1 MLCFALLSEEK
12 KTQRIY
18 LNGIIMDH
26 LFRREGRSGGGG
38 GGEDGDEQ
46 PDARHQGGLHPAQ
59 ATRRRIQ
66 G

>member
-1 MLCFALLSEEK
+1 
-12 KTQRIY
+12 
-18 LNGIIMDH
+18 MDY